1 LFGTGARWT
10 AVEKEVLDDDGREG
24 TEGATYSPEQDDGEQ
39 ETATVRPALDV
50 QAVLTVIGRR
60 RPENG
65 DARITIDLSEAD
77 LSRADLSG
85 AILFGANLSRA
96 KLFGANLSRAN
107 LSRADLSRADLFEAD
122 LSGSNLSGADLSRAK
137 PIGAD
142 LSRANLSRADL
153 SRADLF
159 EADLSGSNLSG
170 ADLSSCLNLTLDQIR
185 SAIIDEHTKLPPDI
199 AEALAE
205 EPDAPENPEKTGTG

>member
-1 LFGTGARWT
+1 M
-10 AVEKEVLDDDGREG
+10 
-24 TEGATYSPEQDDGEQ
+24 
-39 ETATVRPALDV
+39 RPALDV

-122 LSGSNLSGADLSRAK
+122 LSGSNLSGADLS
-137 PIGAD
+137 
-142 LSRANLSRADL
+142 
-153 SRADLF
+153 
-159 EADLSGSNLSG
+159 
-170 ADLSSCLNLTLDQIR
+170 SCLNLTLDQIR